1 MKMKWCVIGAAGIA
15 DRRTIPALV
24 ADEENQL
31 CAVMDKVEEAA
42 KAVGEKYGVPYYTDA
57 EQMLKAIM
65 QDEKDVQEKVKK
77 AMQEVQPRRFEKD
90 W

>member
-24 ADEENQL
+24 ADEANEL

-42 KAVGEKYGVPYYTDA
+42 KAVVEEAKRKQQQKQGK
-57 EQMLKAIM
+57 
-65 QDEKDVQEKVKK
+65 DETCQVI
-77 AMQEVQPRRFEKD
+77 
-90 W
+90 

>member
-57 EQMLKAIM
+57 EQML
-65 QDEKDVQEKVKK
+65 
-77 AMQEVQPRRFEKD
+77 
-90 W
+90 

>member
-1 MKMKWCVIGAAGIA
+1 
-15 DRRTIPALV
+15 
-24 ADEENQL
+24 
-31 CAVMDKVEEAA
+31 
-42 KAVGEKYGVPYYTDA
+42 
-57 EQMLKAIM
+57 M

>member
-1 MKMKWCVIGAAGIA
+1 MSQ
-15 DRRTIPALV
+15 
-24 ADEENQL
+24 EN
-31 CAVMDKVEEAA
+31 
-42 KAVGEKYGVPYYTDA
+42 A